1 MMIDG
6 IGAGFLVK
14 QRIEIC
20 VYFLSFQNHT
30 KITGNNF
37 FKIIN
42 SEEQKEHQTREEE
55 Q

>member
-1 MMIDG
+1 MMTDG

-37 FKIIN
+37 F
-42 SEEQKEHQTREEE
+42 
-55 Q
+55 